1 MVYHRTTLTIL
12 LTLPTTLITAF
23 TTIGNSAFRTS
34 TQLSA
39 SDSNALSPG
48 DAVLLVGPGF
58 LQLNTAKAAKAA
70 GLRPVIVA
78 PKKNVE
84 AFSSYINDDDLI
96 RDSTIGIPD
105 PGEPFYGELAGLVF
119 CAEEAILQPEI
130 ISTIID
136 WKDKDV
142 FCEGGLKRII
152 ACAPISTKINQ
163 EKSMGWMPIFNN
175 DKGEKKVWENFVTA
189 FKDHPAMNKMS
200 KASLIRFGS
209 LLGGSTDGPTELMSL
224 GLDECIYKMS
234 LENYRDLKERSFDRY
249 RLGAQVLLGD
259 ATNVKPPKLEKMEK
273 DAIKKGEVLE
283 AYRCVGGYPEQD
295 RANRHTIAHAVVQSL
310 LRPVGE
316 GGVPQEAT
324 VLSKCN
330 PNLPTVEEWDQLFE
344 NPGPSKWPDPY
355 SFVPEDY
362 GIGIEVEGEKK

>member
-1 MVYHRTTLTIL
+1 MGYHQKTLVL
-12 LTLPTTLITAF
+12 FLSLPLTLI
-23 TTIGNSAFRTS
+23 SAFIPVKNPSYRTIR
-34 TQLSA
+34 TLSA
-39 SDSNALSPG
+39 SNSDALSPG

-58 LQLNTAKAAKAA
+58 LQLNIAKAAKAA

-84 AFSSYINDDDLI
+84 AFSGYINDDELI

-119 CAEEAILQPEI
+119 CAEEAILQSDI

-136 WKDKDV
+136 WKDTDV
-142 FCEGGLKRII
+142 FCEGGLKRVV
-152 ACAPISTKINQ
+152 ACAPISVKINK

-175 DKGEKKVWENFVTA
+175 DKGEKKVWDDFVTA
-189 FKDHPAMNKMS
+189 FKDHPAMKMS
-200 KASLIRFGS
+200 KASLLRFGS
-209 LLGGSTDGPTELMSL
+209 LLGGSVDGPDELQAL

-259 ATNVKPPKLEKMEK
+259 ATNVKPPNLEKMEK
-273 DAIKKGEVLE
+273 DAIKKGEILE

-295 RANRHTIAHAVVQSL
+295 RANRHTIAHAAVQSL
-310 LRPVGE
+310 LRPVGP

-324 VLSKCN
+324 ILSKCN
-330 PNLPTVEEWDQLFE
+330 PNLPTVEEWEQLFG
-344 NPGPSKWPDPY
+344 NPGAAKWPDPY
-355 SFVPEDY
+355 EFKPEDY
-362 GIGIEVEGEKK
+362 GFEVE

>member
-1 MVYHRTTLTIL
+1 MVYHRATLAIL

-23 TTIGNSAFRTS
+23 TPIANSAFRSS

-39 SDSNALSPG
+39 SNSNALVPG

-58 LQLNTAKAAKAA
+58 LQLNAAKAAKAA
-70 GLRPVIVA
+70 GLNPIIVA
-78 PKKNVE
+78 PTKNIE
-84 AFSSYINDDDLI
+84 QFSTYINDDDLI

-105 PGEPFYGELAGLVF
+105 PGEPFYGEIAGLVF
-119 CAEEAILQPEI
+119 CAEEAILKPDI

-142 FCEGGLKRII
+142 YCEGGLKRIV
-152 ACAPISTKINQ
+152 ACAPITTKINQ

-175 DKGEKKVWENFVTA
+175 DKGEAKVWENFVAA
-189 FKDHPAMNKMS
+189 FKGHPTSKSS

-209 LLGGSTDGPTELMSL
+209 LLGGSVDGPAELQAL

-273 DAIKKGEVLE
+273 DAIKKGEILE

-295 RANRHTIAHAVVQSL
+295 RANRHTIAHAIVQSL
-310 LRPVGE
+310 LRSVGE
-316 GGVPQEAT
+316 GGVPQETT
-324 VLSKCN
+324 VLSKCD
-330 PNLPTVEEWDQLFE
+330 PNLPTGEDWGQLFE
-344 NPGPSKWPDPY
+344 NPAAAKWPDPY
-355 SFVPEDY
+355 EFKPEDY
-362 GIGIEVEGEKK
+362 GIEVEG

>member
-1 MVYHRTTLTIL
+1 MVFRLVNL
-12 LTLPTTLITAF
+12 LLLLSFPANFSSAF
-23 TTIGNSAFRTS
+23 TSVGRS
-34 TQLSA
+34 THRPSTA
-39 SDSNALSPG
+39 IRDSNAAALSPG

-78 PKKNVE
+78 PKKNIE
-84 AFSSYINDDDLI
+84 AFSSYINDDELI

-119 CAEEAILQPEI
+119 CAEEAVLQPEI

-142 FCEGGLKRII
+142 FCPGGLKRIVG
-152 ACAPISTKINQ
+152 CAPISTKINK

-175 DKGEKKVWENFVTA
+175 DKKEKIVWDNFVKA
-189 FKDHPAMNKMS
+189 FKDHPAMTIS

-209 LLGGSTDGPTELMSL
+209 LLGGSIDGPAELQAL
-224 GLDECIYKMS
+224 GLDESIYKMS

-249 RLGAQVLLGD
+249 RLGAQVLIGD
-259 ATNVKPPKLEKMEK
+259 EINVKPPNLEKMEK
-273 DAIKKGEVLE
+273 DAIRKGAVLE

-295 RANRHTIAHAVVQSL
+295 RANRHTIAQAVVQSL
-310 LRPVGE
+310 MRPVGS
-316 GGVPQEAT
+316 GGVAKETT
-324 VLSKCN
+324 VLSKCTA
-330 PNLPTVEEWDQLFE
+330 NLPTAEEWDELFE
-344 NPGPSKWPDPY
+344 NPGAAKWPDPY
-355 SFVPEDY
+355 EFKPEDY
-362 GIGIEVEGEKK
+362 GIEVAD

>member
-1 MVYHRTTLTIL
+1 MVYHRFNLVL
-12 LTLPTTLITAF
+12 LLSLPTNLINAF
-23 TTIGNSAFRTS
+23 ASVGRPTYRPSTTIRNSN
-34 TQLSA
+34 
-39 SDSNALSPG
+39 SDALSPG

-78 PKKNVE
+78 PKKSIE
-84 AFSSYINDDDLI
+84 AFSTYINDDELI

-142 FCEGGLKRII
+142 FCPGGLKRIV
-152 ACAPISTKINQ
+152 ACAPISVKVNK

-175 DKGEKKVWENFVTA
+175 DKKEKVVWDNFVKA
-189 FKDHPAMNKMS
+189 FKDHPAMAMS

-209 LLGGSTDGPTELMSL
+209 LLGGSVDGPDELQAV
-224 GLDECIYKMS
+224 GLDESIYKMS

-259 ATNVKPPKLEKMEK
+259 GINVKPPNLEKMEK
-273 DAIKKGEVLE
+273 DAIKKGEILE

-295 RANRHTIAHAVVQSL
+295 RANRHTVSHAVVQSL
-310 LRPVGE
+310 LRPVGS
-316 GGVPQEAT
+316 GGVPNETT
-324 VLSKCN
+324 VISKCT
-330 PNLPTVEEWDQLFE
+330 PNLPTAEEWGELFE
-344 NPGPSKWPDPY
+344 NPGAAKWPDPY
-355 SFVPEDY
+355 EFKPEDY
-362 GIGIEVEGEKK
+362 GIGVSD